1 MPQVFMI
8 VAPKVQPLFTES
20 VFHELSGILIGTV
33 EGVFGLV
40 GKEDVTFTAVP
51 AMYVQGDADVQ
62 VEIRFTAG
70 KDEYGRGE
78 PFEPTEE
85 QMQLLADSICVVLSM
100 RAPKGIMS
108 ISVWV
113 IPYHGTVWKVDMDLG
128 AAKA

>member
-20 VFHELSGILIGTV
+20 VFHELSGVLIGTV

-85 QMQLLADSICVVLSM
+85 QMEVLANAICVVLGT
-100 RAPKGIMS
+100 RAPEGVTS
-108 ISVWV
+108 VSVWV
-113 IPYHGTVWKVDMDLG
+113 IPYYGTVFRMQ
-128 AAKA
+128 KAIRQSQ